1 MLPARDREV
10 LMADLREESGTSG
23 HGPIWRVVQAL
34 RIGGRYH
41 AESYHDPD
49 DRLGI
54 VALLAIVIGLLWM
67 VPLATSDSALIAQT
81 YFSDPFGRAIL
92 RFWGASHVTSAL
104 AAGLVAGRLPMVA
117 EHAAAARWHVAL
129 AGGATS
135 LAWHGVSSGTLAA
148 VLLICAT
155 WLADRGRRAGTNAPP
170 AVHG

>member
-1 MLPARDREV
+1 
-10 LMADLREESGTSG
+10 
-23 HGPIWRVVQAL
+23 VVQAL